1 MRIGAFLWI
10 GVWAGFV
17 AAFEAGC
24 SNSDATAKDID
35 AGVPHPSTT
44 ADGGD
49 PDAAVLGITLTPL
62 TLVPSFSPSIHDYT
76 VRCAAG
82 DNALRL
88 TVTDESG
95 SQSTAVDAVEGQE
108 IDVRGQYW
116 IRCLPHDF
124 PPITVTTHPDAG
136 APTPGWYLA
145 DGSNYA
151 FVLDTNG
158 TPVWYAAETAV
169 GNVDA
174 LTVDTISFL
183 GNWTGP
189 FITASPSQFELH
201 ALDSMKTT
209 TVTTVG
215 SPTDGHEFRLL
226 PNGDHLLFTYPIES
240 GIDLTGLQTFGAGE
254 TMADCQIQDVDASG
268 NLVWS
273 WLASDHIDPVQESTG
288 PTVDKVG
295 NASVVDVFHC
305 NSIDV
310 DATGN
315 LLLSARQT
323 NAIFYV
329 DRTTGE
335 ILWKIGGSTY
345 SKDGEPRLQVVSDPE
360 TAFNLQHDARW
371 LPNGDITLFDDH
383 GATPGIG
390 RGVEYAIDHDANT
403 ATFVFQFL
411 GSTQSQYAGSFRRYA
426 DGSSVIGWGSV
437 PTDPRIL
444 TEIDAK
450 GADVLDVSLGG
461 QVSYR
466 AVKVAISQLD
476 IATLRATA
484 GK

>member
-1 MRIGAFLWI
+1 
-10 GVWAGFV
+10 
-17 AAFEAGC
+17 
-24 SNSDATAKDID
+24 
-35 AGVPHPSTT
+35 
-44 ADGGD
+44 
-49 PDAAVLGITLTPL
+49 
-62 TLVPSFSPSIHDYT
+62 
-76 VRCAAG
+76 
-82 DNALRL
+82 
-88 TVTDESG
+88 
-95 SQSTAVDAVEGQE
+95 
-108 IDVRGQYW
+108 
-116 IRCLPHDF
+116 
-124 PPITVTTHPDAG
+124 
-136 APTPGWYLA
+136 
-145 DGSNYA
+145 
-151 FVLDTNG
+151 
-158 TPVWYAAETAV
+158 
-169 GNVDA
+169 
-174 LTVDTISFL
+174 
-183 GNWTGP
+183 
-189 FITASPSQFELH
+189 
-201 ALDSMKTT
+201 
-209 TVTTVG
+209 
-215 SPTDGHEFRLL
+215 
-226 PNGDHLLFTYPIES
+226 
-240 GIDLTGLQTFGAGE
+240 
-254 TMADCQIQDVDASG
+254 
-268 NLVWS
+268 
-273 WLASDHIDPVQESTG
+273 
-288 PTVDKVG
+288 
-295 NASVVDVFHC
+295 
-305 NSIDV
+305 
-310 DATGN
+310 

-329 DRTTGE
+329 DRMTGE

-383 GATPGIG
+383 GATPGVG